1 MSLNKVM
8 LIGRLGERPAQHEDD
23 NGPKRVGLS
32 IVTEMAD
39 WFDVQTGKAGN
50 RDEWHRVLVVRP
62 DLVDMAMQDLTLDDH
77 IYVEGQ
83 LQTRS
88 WQDETFEL
96 RSLTQII
103 LSRDSD
109 QIRRLSPPDGQDA
122 EDGGLGKADAKMPL
136 TRFGN
141 RPVRLDQ
148 GETGCV

>member
-8 LIGRLGERPAQHEDD
+8 LIGRLGELPAHQEDD
-23 NGPKRVGLS
+23 KEPKHVGLS
-32 IVTEMAD
+32 IVTEMTD
-39 WFDVQTGKAGN
+39 WFDVQTGKASN

-62 DLVDMAMQDLTLDDH
+62 DLVIMAIRDLTLDDH

-109 QIRRLSPPDGQDA
+109 QIRRLSPPESPLGTAGGKGQITA
-122 EDGGLGKADAKMPL
+122 L
-136 TRFGN
+136 GN
-141 RPVRLDQ
+141 RPVRIDQ
-148 GETGCV
+148 GESDFV

>member
-8 LIGRLGERPAQHEDD
+8 LIGRLGEKPAHQEGDKEP
-23 NGPKRVGLS
+23 NRVGLS

-39 WFDVQTGKAGN
+39 WFDVQTGKASN

-62 DLVDMAMQDLTLDDH
+62 DLVAMAMQDLTLDDH

-109 QIRRLSPPDGQDA
+109 QIRRLDA
-122 EDGGLGKADAKMPL
+122 PGGRDVTDSRIGKTDAKVHL
-136 TRFGN
+136 TQMGN

-148 GETGCV
+148 GENSGV